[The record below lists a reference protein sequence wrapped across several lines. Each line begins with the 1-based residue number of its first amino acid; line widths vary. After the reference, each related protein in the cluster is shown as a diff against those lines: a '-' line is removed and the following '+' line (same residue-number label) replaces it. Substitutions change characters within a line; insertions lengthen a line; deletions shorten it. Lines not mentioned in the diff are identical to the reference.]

1 MTGSA
6 GNLAGEFQDPLQHAG
21 KDAGA
26 PSSGFMESPLSLS
39 RMHWTRNRRARF
51 GVHAL

>member
-6 GNLAGEFQDPLQHAG
+6 GNLAGEFQDPPQHAG
-21 KDAGA
+21 KDTGA

-39 RMHWTRNRRARF
+39 RIHRSRNRRVRF